1 MAKYLVQPDEKEAD
15 VNIWAKL
22 LDELRDEIWADPHL
36 TDEEKRRLDELDSL
50 SDEEWEPIEIEGQ
63 PISETIIEDRGER

>member
-1 MAKYLVQPDEKEAD
+1 MAKNLVKPDVEDEGE
-15 VNIWAKL
+15 NIWAEM
-22 LDELRDEIWADPHL
+22 LDELRAEIWADPHL

-50 SDEEWEPIEIEGQ
+50 SDDEWEPVECEGK